1 MYIKLIQPKMQ
12 KRPMDSDIKTHMSPP
27 LGLYTIANM
36 LRDRHTVSVENENI
50 GKIQLY
56 DHPDAVGIS
65 ITVDTLP
72 RAIKIARFYR
82 KRGIPV
88 IAGGIFV
95 TTASEFIPKG
105 CFDALCIGAAELT
118 WNKIIEDLQN
128 GCLKAVYRCPAGMAG
143 VDIVSP
149 AYDMIKQADYLY
161 CNIVHTSRGCPYRCD
176 FCYNSAAQRQYLNR
190 PINDVLQDIK
200 AIGSKHIM
208 FIDDN
213 FTGNIR
219 WTWEFLQK
227 LKPLHIKWNAA
238 SSIDIVKHEDLLD
251 EMKACG
257 CQSLFIGFE
266 SINGGSVEGVHKVQ
280 NHADEYEEAVKLIHN
295 KGIMINA
302 SFVFGLDSDTPR
314 VFHDTLDWV
323 VRNRIETVTSHI
335 LTPYPGTKLY
345 DDMHKAGRITS
356 NDLSRYNTANVVFK
370 PLGMTER
377 ELYDGYLWIYK
388 NIYSFQNIIK
398 RIPRD
403 KAQIAP
409 YLLFNLFYR
418 KFGNFTD
425 RLCKLI
431 TYNKIGWMAEKIV
444 RYL

>member
-1 MYIKLIQPKMQ
+1 
-12 KRPMDSDIKTHMSPP
+12 MDSDIKTHMSPP

-50 GKIQLY
+50 GKIQLH

-72 RAIKIARFYR
+72 RAVKIARFYR

-105 CFDALCIGAAELT
+105 FFDALCLGAAELT
-118 WNKIIEDLQN
+118 WNEIVEDLQN
-128 GCLKAVYRCPAGMAG
+128 GCLKAVYRCPAGMTGA
-143 VDIVSP
+143 DIISP

-190 PINDVLQDIK
+190 PVNDVLRDIK

-227 LKPLHIKWNAA
+227 LKPLNIKWNAA
-238 SSIDIVKHEDLLD
+238 SSIDIAKHEDLLD

-280 NHADEYEEAVKLIHN
+280 NHADEYEKAVRLIHS

-314 VFHDTLDWV
+314 VFRDTLDWV

-345 DDMHKAGRITS
+345 DDMRKAGRITS

-418 KFGNFTD
+418 KFGGFTD

-431 TYNKIGWMAEKIV
+431 TYHKIGWMAEKIV